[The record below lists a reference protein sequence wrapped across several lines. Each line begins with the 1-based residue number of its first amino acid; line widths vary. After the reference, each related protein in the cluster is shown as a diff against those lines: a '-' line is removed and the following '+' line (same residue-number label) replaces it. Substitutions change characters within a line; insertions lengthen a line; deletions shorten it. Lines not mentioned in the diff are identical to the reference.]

1 MIETGFDSRVK
12 IQQIV
17 QNQIPEFLLSESPKA
32 SEFLKQ
38 YYISQEYQGGPIDVA
53 ENLDQYIKV
62 DNLSQ
67 EVIAGRTTLESSIT
81 DSSDVVSVTSTKGFP
96 QQYGLLKIDDEIIT
110 YTGVTTNTFTGC
122 VRGFSGISSY
132 HSTNNPQELIFST
145 SSAASHTS
153 GKDVQNLSSL
163 FLQEFYKKIKY
174 TFVPG
179 LENVSFTPELNVS
192 TFIKEARSLYQSKG
206 TEESFKILF
215 KVLFNEDVQV
225 IDLENYLLKP
235 SFSNFSRRE
244 VIISEGL
251 SGNPLKLVGQTI
263 KKSTDSRTQGSVS
276 SVEIVTRD
284 KKTFYKISLFIGFNE
299 NDLSEGTFTIPGSTK
314 VLEDVAV
321 GASII
326 SVDSTI
332 GFPDAGT
339 IISGNNTIT
348 YTSKSVNQF
357 FGCSGVTEAIDTAA
371 SIRADEYAYG
381 YEDGDIS
388 KEVRIRITGVLA
400 DFYPVGNVRLA
411 QEGEVIGVKN
421 LGELIENPETDKT
434 YKEIFANSWIYN
446 TSSRYQ
452 VDSVSGSTF
461 TLLSDIDKSSLK
473 VGDTVEVLLRGS
485 QTVVSSNATV
495 SNINKPLKQVILNG
509 LGTFSASSSL
519 SYDIRRKIDKA
530 SSSGVPLEYGNDTT
544 ISNIQNVYTDENS
557 AYVASNSLPTYN
569 ITQDISQATISEAS
583 GSKLQ
588 GLNGTT
594 LRYSI
599 ISFASAVPFI
609 TGDKVVYLP
618 ETTAMPGLQ
627 SGESYYVEVLSFNN
641 QIRLYSSSSF
651 IGGTEYLEF
660 DALGAGTGYHKFVLF
675 EHRDLIVSPQRL
687 LRKFTLDRNYSKGS
701 GQEAVS
707 GPIGMLIN
715 GVEIISPKSPNKVHY
730 GPIEKLTILNG
741 GSNYDVINP
750 PTVNVTAPVSG
761 TTASIQPVVEGSVKN
776 VFVDPQDFD
785 IDKVISVTLTGGNGS
800 GAIFKPIVSKRFR
813 EVEFDAR
820 QLTDGGG
827 IDISDETITF
837 TTTHNLQNGQ
847 AVIYSNNGNSSVG
860 IGTFGPPDSIF
871 NRVQNKTLVSGAE
884 YYVQLIN
891 PSTVKLYGSYKDYFV
906 GINTVGFTTENLGG
920 IHKFRTLEKNTLRD
934 IKVIDGGH
942 GYTNRKLYA
951 KPSNVSIED
960 DLIKFKGHN
969 FNDGDLVNYET
980 TGTAISGLSTTS
992 SYYILKEDDN
1002 SFRLVDAAVSSNL
1015 TRRKYEKLESVGSG
1029 YHIFKY
1035 PDINISINVSYGSS
1049 ISGIIT
1055 ATPVIRGSI
1064 VDAYL
1069 YEKGT
1074 GYGSET
1080 INFVKKPIISIKN
1093 GKDAEVTAIVQGGKI
1108 VKVNVLSGGSEYYST
1123 PDLKITGEGSG
1134 AILRPVVVNQKLVD
1148 VIVINGGVNYVQ
1160 STTSVNVVAAGI
1172 GGLFD
1177 TTIRAL
1183 TINEQNRYTSE
1194 KIVDSQNNLQYTVVG
1209 YSTSL
1214 IAQEFGDDGFEHSP
1228 IIGWA
1233 YDGNPIYG
1241 PYAYSDPNNTASA
1254 LRLVRS
1260 GYVLDTS
1267 RVENRPSSFA
1277 GGFFVD
1283 DYTFNDSGD
1292 LDIHN
1297 GKFCKTPEFP
1307 DGTYAYFVGIK
1318 TDTATNTLTPAY
1330 PYFVGDTYR
1339 SVYEADNLT
1348 LSQSFDFNNSDLIR
1362 NTFPYKA
1369 GDPYADNDFFIESN
1383 EIVKQQTV
1391 IESITKGEVDL
1402 VKIEQAGDGY
1412 RVGEYASF
1420 DDTGTYG
1427 TGLSVEIS
1435 EVKGKPITNISTQ
1448 VETYSNSVFV
1458 WKDKNTVE
1466 AYTSPYHTIQN
1477 NEFASVSGLS
1487 TSISRLGKT
1496 HRVGVSTDSV
1506 TLFKAMNSVVSP
1518 GTVEDI
1524 FVSNIAPSVSVGST
1538 ITIESE
1544 TLKVLNVYG
1553 EGSILRVR
1561 RGDSGAAHTAST
1573 PVDILPQKFEIPVKT
1588 SYFDSKVSEV
1598 VYFNPKQS
1606 VGVGTTAGVSNTVN
1620 VTVGSVTKQVSIPN
1634 QSIYLPNHP
1643 FKTGERA
1650 TFTKKNGTT
1659 SLISSNE
1666 PGGLTFNLP
1675 FVTNSETVYIIN
1687 KSKDYIGLTTSVGLT
1702 TNTDGLYFS
1711 NNGSDNFEYNIASNP
1726 VQVTGNIKK
1735 INSVVSVS
1743 TFHGLNKG
1751 DIVTLKVEP
1760 NVSAGIGNSDAV
1772 RVVYQQ
1778 TYDKLLINPVG
1789 FASADINT
1797 NTSQITLDASN
1808 LETGDKVFYDADEVA
1823 SGLTTGSY
1831 FIYKVDDTTIKLAD
1845 TIYDTT
1851 LQYPTTKNITG
1862 IGGTDQ
1868 TISLINPSIPVIK
1881 NTDLVF
1887 DLSHTSLVGKEL
1899 KLFHDKE
1906 FNNEF
1911 ISLGNTSTFNVSGV
1925 GTIGVSQNAALT
1937 LTYTN
1942 DLPTKLYYSLE
1953 TAGYISTS
1961 DKEVKNNSE
1970 ISFVDSGYNGSY
1982 TVASVGSTTFVVALN
1997 KAPERNELFQS
2008 EHDTLEYSTNS
2019 STATGGVSK
2028 LKTIFSG
2035 YNYKSLPKFVTFPTS
2050 SGENALL
2057 VPQSDNIGKINKTR
2071 ILNTGFEYSSDK
2083 TLSPEASVAPVI
2095 SIERSNTIESVEI
2108 VDGGKNY
2115 SSAPDLIIV
2124 DPETGSVVNDSSLT
2138 CSLTSNSISKVEL
2151 LSQPYGLSSI
2161 KQRIVAINN
2170 SNGVA
2175 ISSIRSSPAGIVTC
2189 VLSTPIL
2196 GFTTSVFSVGEEIF
2210 IEGIEKD
2217 NPDGTGFNSEDY
2229 GYNFFTVLSYQ
2240 NTNPAQVEFSLSGIT
2255 TNAGLAKTDQGGY
2268 ATIIARKNYP
2278 TFNPKQSF
2286 SFFSVGEK
2294 LLTDTGTGFVERD
2307 LRISETTKSY
2317 IKVTGTYE
2325 LSTGEVVKGV
2335 NSAVLATVSGITK
2348 NKGRFKIDYASKQE
2362 FGWTNDFGKL
2372 NESYQVTS
2380 DNDYYQN
2387 LSYSVK
2393 SKKTYEDIVNPVNR
2407 LLHTS
2412 GLKNFS
2418 DTQII
2423 SQLDKKVSYASTTND
2438 IIVLDVS
2445 DEKRVDAINNF
2456 AQVLDID
2463 TSSSGTK
2470 SKFLKFKNKKL
2481 TDYIKCLSNRALVM
2495 DDISPKFSNRESNPD
2510 LFTNLDIP
2518 DDTYANY
2525 LIQVINPE
2533 TLDKEVSE
2541 IVILNDEDNIYILEK
2556 GSIKTNTLGQITSK
2570 SDSEGQFIRFI
2581 PDDPYDTDYDI
2592 KFIKNRF
2599 NSDINGI
2606 GTQSI
2611 GFVNLTSVNQGVGI
2625 GSTETLISVGTEFV
2639 DSLYAKVQV
2648 IDNATK
2654 EMSYIELLLD
2664 HDGTDTYQADF
2675 YFDSTDL
2682 QGISTSYRGQFQPR
2696 IDSGTLHLDYYNDQN
2711 SSVLLRSKIVGFGTT
2726 AVGVGTYRFLASGQ
2740 PSGSE
2745 KSARFES
2752 NYVLSSTPATIIG
2765 INTGT
2770 TSAVKSSVRVSY
2782 GETSALHQV
2791 LMIHDF
2797 DNVYTTQYPFI
2808 SIGSTSGIGT
2818 FGGEITGTNSI
2829 LKFYPDA
2836 GIGTDVLIQSFS
2848 EVIYTD
2854 NDYLNLPQN
2863 LEYGTTTELLTL
2875 TAYDAING
2883 TRANKLDFDITYQGI
2898 PIYQKTFNPS
2908 NASGLDLVSGTFT
2921 INNHFFRTGE
2931 ELYYQP
2937 GSTFVGVGATG
2948 VGIGATESYVGVV
2961 TTILPDTVYAI
2972 RVNNDQFKLSTKRE
2986 YANAGIAVTFTSVG
3000 TGNYHSLEMSK
3011 KLSKTVISLD
3021 GVVQKPI
3028 SFVPISYTVA
3038 NNVDTVS
3045 IGATYF
3051 SISGI
3056 STIKPTDIVK
3066 IGTEYLGVTGVGLG
3080 TTTSGPITGL
3090 GTFPLLE
3097 VKRGFVGS
3105 SATTHVD
3112 GETVQLYRG
3121 AFNIEGNKVHFTDAP
3136 KGNPRQFRDQ
3146 SNLLYPKTAFA
3157 GRVFLR
3163 NDYTTNVVYDD
3174 MSDQFTGIGQ
3184 TYTLTVGGANTTG
3197 IQTGSGVLFLNDI
3210 FQTPSTD
3217 NNAGNNYELFGESG
3231 ISSVRYSGI
3240 TSTNGQII
3248 ISEGDVNQNQLPRGG
3263 VIVSL
3268 GSTNGLG
3275 FAPLVGASV
3284 TAILDGSGGVTA
3296 VGVGTADIYGS
3307 GYFGNVSIGITDPN
3321 HSGTEASI
3329 TATVGVGGTLS
3340 FNVASSGS
3348 GYVNPSIIVPEPS
3361 YENLPVIGVSR
3372 EGVGPTTETGQN
3384 LLITVD
3390 VGAVS
3395 TTGIGSTLFEVS
3407 SFKISRAGYGFKKGD
3422 VFKPVGLVTA
3432 SGLSAPLADFE
3443 LTVLETFSD
3452 SFSMW
3457 QFGELDFI
3465 DSVKNLQ
3472 NGTRKRFPLYYNGQL
3487 LSFEKDP
3494 LDTTSVN
3501 IDMNAILVIFIN
3513 GVIQQPG
3520 SAYQFDGGTSFT
3532 FSDAPRSEDNISIF
3546 FYRGTVGDD
3555 TFLVNVTETI
3565 KEGDS
3570 VQVFRNND
3578 HIDTYTQNV
3587 RNIEVL
3593 AGSDKIETNIYT
3605 GPGIDEVYYKP
3616 LTWIKQKRDKIIQ
3629 GDYVSKARDSI
3640 EAQIYPTAKIISDIT
3655 NIDGEIFVDDAEF
3668 FDYEEDNYSVFI
3680 DSVSGLIV
3688 QGTDPVAAAFTATV
3702 SAGGTISELTIVNAG
3717 SGYTSGTATVK
3728 IAAPKAIGVGV
3739 GTTATATLTFT
3750 GGSVTS
3756 TTIVNPGLGY
3766 TQPPQVLASFP
3777 EFESELVTNIT
3788 TVEGFSG
3795 IVTGITTTTG
3805 TLGNPLAIKF
3815 FVQGPSAFTGLQTN
3829 YPIYIKNTSV
3839 GTGLTSIYTNDGEVV
3854 SISTSYLDNI
3864 YIVHDFTTLGTNGE
3878 IISNVASNTNV
3889 VGVAVTGTSADP
3901 VGRYSW
3907 GRLSGI
3913 SRGSSPVAIGVSGLT
3928 ADAGLSTYPSIQRK
3942 GFGLRDLGAIRRL
3955 SNI

>member
-67 EVIAGRTTLESSIT
+67 EVISGKTLLESNIT
-81 DSSDVVSVTSTKGFP
+81 TSSDVVSVTSTKGFP
-96 QQYGLLKIDDEIIT
+96 QQYGLLKIGDEIIT

-132 HSTNNPQELIFST
+132 HSVSNPQELVFST
-145 SSAASHTS
+145 SSASSHSS
-153 GKDVQNLSSL
+153 GATVQNLSSL

-192 TFIKEARSLYQSKG
+192 NFIKEARSLYQSKG

-225 IDLENYLLKP
+225 VDLENYLLKP

-244 VIISEGL
+244 VIISERI

-263 KKSTDSRTQGSVS
+263 KKSTDTRTQGSVS
-276 SVEIVTRD
+276 SVEIITRD
-284 KKTFYKISLFIGFNE
+284 NKTYYKISLFIGFNE
-299 NDLSEGTFTIPGSTK
+299 NDLTEGTFTIPGSTK
-314 VLEDVAV
+314 SLEDVAV

-326 SVDSTI
+326 TVDSTI
-332 GFPDAGT
+332 GFPSSGT

-357 FGCSGVTEAIDTAA
+357 FGCSGVTEAIATAA
-371 SIRADEYAYG
+371 PVRANEYAFG
-381 YEDGDIS
+381 YEDGDVT
-388 KEVRIRITGVLA
+388 KEVRIRITGVLS
-400 DFYPVGNVRLA
+400 DFYPVGNVNLA
-411 QEGEVIGVKN
+411 REGEVISVKN
-421 LGELIENPETDKT
+421 LGELIKNPENDKT
-434 YKEIFANSWIYN
+434 YKEVFANSWIYN

-452 VDSVSGSTF
+452 VGSISGSTF

-473 VGDTVEVLLRGS
+473 VGDSIQVLLRGT
-485 QTVVSSNATV
+485 QTVLSANAIV
-495 SNINKPLKQVILNG
+495 ANINKPLKQVILNN
-509 LGTFSASSSL
+509 LGTFTPSSSL
-519 SYDIRRKIDKA
+519 SYDIRRKVEKA
-530 SSSGVPLEYGNDTT
+530 SSSGVPLEYGNDTL
-544 ISNIQNVYTDENS
+544 IANIQNVYTDENS
-557 AYVASNSLPTYN
+557 GYVASNSLPAYDITQN
-569 ITQDISQATISEAS
+569 ITQASISDAS
-583 GSKLQ
+583 GSRLQ
-588 GLNGTT
+588 GLNSTT

-599 ISFASAVPFI
+599 ISFPSTVPFI

-618 ETTAMPGLQ
+618 EISAMPGLR
-627 SGESYYVEVLSFNN
+627 SGESYYVEVLSATN
-641 QIRLYSSSSF
+641 QVRLYSSSSF

-675 EHRDLIVSPQRL
+675 EHRDLIVSPQKI

-701 GQEAVS
+701 AQETVS
-707 GPIGMLIN
+707 GPVGMLIN

-730 GPIEKLTILNG
+730 GPIEKLTILNSG
-741 GSNYDVINP
+741 LNYDVINP
-750 PTVNVTAPVSG
+750 PKVNVTAPTSG
-761 TTASIQPVVEGSVKN
+761 TTALVQPVIQGSVKN

-800 GAIFKPIVSKRFR
+800 GAIFEPIVSKRYR
-813 EVEFDAR
+813 EVDFDAR

-827 IDISDETITF
+827 IDVSDETITF
-837 TTTHNLQNGQ
+837 TTPHNLQNGQ
-847 AVIYSNNGNSSVG
+847 AVIYNNNGNLSVG
-860 IGTFGPPDSIF
+860 VGTFGPPDSIF
-871 NRVQNKTLVSGAE
+871 NRVQNKTLVSGSE

-891 PSTVKLYGSYKDYFV
+891 PSTVKLYGTYKDYYV
-906 GINTVGFTTENLGG
+906 GINTVGFTTENLNG
-920 IHKFRTLEKNTLRD
+920 IHKFRTLEKNTLKD
-934 IKVIDGGH
+934 IKVINGGT
-942 GYTNRKLYA
+942 GYTNRKLYV
-951 KPSNVSIED
+951 KPSNVSVEN
-960 DLIKFKGHN
+960 DLIKFNNHN
-969 FNDGDLVNYET
+969 FNDGDIVEYQT

-992 SYYILKEDDN
+992 SYYILKEDQN
-1002 SFRLVDAAVSSNL
+1002 SFRLADSSVFSNY
-1015 TRRKYEKLESVGSG
+1015 TRKKYEKLETVGSG

-1035 PDINISINVSYGSS
+1035 PDINITVNVSYGSS

-1055 ATPVIRGSI
+1055 ATPVIRGGI

-1074 GYGSET
+1074 GYGSQT
-1080 INFVKKPIISIKN
+1080 INFVKKPIISVKN
-1093 GKDAEVTAIVQGGKI
+1093 GKEAEVTAIVQNGRI
-1108 VKVNVLSGGSEYYST
+1108 VKVNVLSGGSEYYSV
-1123 PDLKITGEGSG
+1123 PDLKVTGEGSG
-1134 AILRPVVVNQKLVD
+1134 AILRPVISNQKLVS

-1160 STTSVNVVAAGI
+1160 DTTSVNVVAAGS

-1177 TTIRAL
+1177 TTIRSL

-1194 KIVDSQNNLQYTVVG
+1194 KIFDSQNNLQYTVVG

-1214 IAQEFGDDGFEHSP
+1214 IADEFGDDGSEHSP

-1241 PYAYSDPNNTASA
+1241 PYAYSDPNNTAST
-1254 LRLVRS
+1254 LSIVQS
-1260 GYVLDTS
+1260 GYALDIS
-1267 RVENRPSSFA
+1267 KVENRPSSFA
-1277 GGFFVD
+1277 SGFFVE
-1283 DYTFNDSGD
+1283 DYTFNDSGN

-1297 GKFCKTPEFP
+1297 GRFCKTPEFP
-1307 DGTYAYFVGIK
+1307 NGTYAYFVGIK

-1330 PYFVGDTYR
+1330 PYFIGNTYR
-1339 SVYEADNLT
+1339 SVYEEENIT
-1348 LSQSFDFNNSDLIR
+1348 LDQSFDFNNSNLIR

-1391 IESITKGEVDL
+1391 IDSVSKGDVEL
-1402 VKIEQAGDGY
+1402 VKIEEPGDGY

-1420 DDTGTYG
+1420 DDSGTNG

-1435 EVKGKPITNISTQ
+1435 EVKGKRITNISTQ
-1448 VETYSNSVFV
+1448 VETYSNTVFV

-1466 AYTSPYHTIQN
+1466 AYTNPYHNIQN
-1477 NEFASVSGLS
+1477 DEYASVSGLS
-1487 TSISRLGKT
+1487 TAITSLNKT
-1496 HRVGVSTDSV
+1496 HRVGVSTDTV
-1506 TLFKAMNSVVSP
+1506 TLFKAMNSVISP
-1518 GTVEDI
+1518 GIVEDI
-1524 FVSNIAPSVSVGST
+1524 FVSSIAPSVSVGST

-1544 TLKVLNVYG
+1544 TLGVLNVYRD
-1553 EGSILRVR
+1553 GSILRVR
-1561 RGDSGAAHTAST
+1561 RGDTGTAHTAST
-1573 PVDILPQKFEIPVKT
+1573 AVNILPQKFEIPVKT
-1588 SYFDSKVSEV
+1588 SYFDSKVREV
-1598 VYFNPKQS
+1598 AYFNPKQS
-1606 VGVGTTAGVSNTVN
+1606 VGVGTTPGVSNTVN

-1643 FKTGERA
+1643 FKTGQRA

-1675 FVTNSETVYIIN
+1675 FVTNTETVYIIN
-1687 KSKDYIGLTTSVGLT
+1687 KSKDYIGLTTIVGLT
-1702 TNTDGLYFS
+1702 TNTEGLYFF
-1711 NNGSDNFEYNIASNP
+1711 NNGSDNFEYNISSNP
-1726 VQVTGNIKK
+1726 VQVTGDVKK

-1751 DIVTLKVEP
+1751 DKVTLRVEP
-1760 NVSAGIGNSDAV
+1760 SVSAGIGNSDAV

-1778 TYDKLLINPVG
+1778 TYDKLLVNPIG
-1789 FASADINT
+1789 FSSAGINT
-1797 NTSQITLDASN
+1797 SSSQITLDASN
-1808 LETGDKVFYDADEVA
+1808 FETGDKVFYDADEVA
-1823 SGLTTGSY
+1823 TGLTTGSY
-1831 FIYKVDDTTIKLAD
+1831 FVYKIDDTSIKLAD
-1845 TIYDTT
+1845 TLYDTT

-1862 IGGTDQ
+1862 IGGTDHKV
-1868 TISLINPSIPVIK
+1868 SLINPSIPVIK
-1881 NTDLVF
+1881 NSNLVF
-1887 DLSHTSLVGKEL
+1887 DLSDSSLVGKEL
-1899 KLFHDKE
+1899 KIFHDKE

-1911 ISLGNTSTFNVSGV
+1911 VSFGNTSTFNISGV
-1925 GTIGVSQNAALT
+1925 GTIGVSQNASLT
-1937 LTYTN
+1937 LSYTN

-1970 ISFVDSGYNGSY
+1970 ISFVDSGYNGTY
-1982 TVASVGSTTFVVALN
+1982 TIASVAATTFVVALN

-2008 EHDTLEYSTNS
+2008 EHDYLEYSTNS

-2035 YNYKSLPKFVTFPTS
+2035 YNYKSLPKFITFPTS

-2057 VPQSDNIGKINKTR
+2057 VPQSENVGKINKTR

-2083 TLSPEASVAPVI
+2083 TLSPEASISPVI
-2095 SIERSNTIESVEI
+2095 SIKRSNTIESVEI

-2124 DPETGSVVNDSSLT
+2124 DPATGKVVNDSSLT
-2138 CSLTSNSISKVEL
+2138 CSLTSNSISKVDL
-2151 LSQPYGLSSI
+2151 LSQPYGLNSV

-2196 GFTTSVFSVGEEIF
+2196 GFSTNVFSVGEQIF

-2217 NPDGTGFNSEDY
+2217 SADGTGFNSEDY
-2229 GYNFFTVLSYQ
+2229 GYNFFTVSSYL

-2278 TFNPKQSF
+2278 TFNPRQTF
-2286 SFFSVGEK
+2286 SFFSIGEK
-2294 LLTDTGTGFVERD
+2294 LLTDNGTGFVERD
-2307 LRISETTKSY
+2307 LSITETTKSY
-2317 IKVTGTYE
+2317 IKVNGTYQ
-2325 LSTGEVVKGV
+2325 LSVDEIVKGM
-2335 NSAVLATVSGITK
+2335 NSGVLATVSSITE
-2348 NKGRFKIDYASKQE
+2348 NKGRFKIDYASRQE

-2456 AQVLDID
+2456 AQVIDID
-2463 TSSSGTK
+2463 TSSSGAK
-2470 SKFLKFKNKKL
+2470 SKFLKFRNRKL

-2495 DDISPKFSNRESNPD
+2495 DDISPLFSNRESNAD

-2525 LIQVINPE
+2525 LIQVINPV

-2541 IVILNDEDNIYILEK
+2541 IVILNDQDNIYILEK
-2556 GSIKTNTLGQITSK
+2556 GSIKTNSLGEITSK
-2570 SDSEGQFIRFI
+2570 SDSEGQFVRFI

-2611 GFVNLTSVNQGVGI
+2611 GFVNLTSANQGVGI
-2625 GSTETLISVGTEFV
+2625 GSTETLFSVGTENI

-2648 IDNATK
+2648 IDNVTK

-2664 HDGTDTYQADF
+2664 HDGTNTYQADF

-2682 QGISTSYRGQFQPR
+2682 QGISTSYKGQFQPR
-2696 IDSGTLHLDYYNDQN
+2696 IESGTLHLDYYNDQN

-2726 AVGVGTYRFLASGQ
+2726 AVGVGTYRFLAPGQ

-2745 KSARFES
+2745 NSARFES
-2752 NYVLSSTPATIIG
+2752 NYTVSSSPATVIG
-2765 INTGT
+2765 INTGS
-2770 TSAVKSSVRVSY
+2770 TSAVKSSIRVSY
-2782 GETSALHQV
+2782 GQTSALHQV

-2797 DNVYTTQYPFI
+2797 ENVYTTQYPFI
-2808 SIGSTSGIGT
+2808 SIGGTSGIGT
-2818 FGGEITGTNSI
+2818 FGGEISGTDSI

-2836 GIGTDVLIQSFS
+2836 GIGTDILIQSFN
-2848 EVIYTD
+2848 EIIYTQ
-2854 NDYLNLPQN
+2854 NDYLNSPQN
-2863 LEYGTTTELLTL
+2863 LEYGPTTELLTL
-2875 TAYDAING
+2875 TAYDAVNG

-2898 PIYQKTFNPS
+2898 PVYQKRFNPS
-2908 NASGLDLVSGTFT
+2908 NATDLDLSSGTFT

-2931 ELYYQP
+2931 ELYYEP

-2948 VGIGATESYVGVV
+2948 VGIGATESYVGIV
-2961 TTILPDTVYAI
+2961 TTVLPDVVYAI
-2972 RVNNDQFKLSTKRE
+2972 RVNNDQFMLSTKRE
-2986 YANAGIAVTFTSVG
+2986 YAIAGIAVTFTSVG
-3000 TGNYHSLEMSK
+3000 SGNNHTLEMSK
-3011 KLSKTVISLD
+3011 KLEKTVISLD

-3028 SFVPISYTVA
+3028 SFVPITYSVA

-3045 IGATYF
+3045 IGATYL

-3066 IGTEYLGVTGVGLG
+3066 IGSEYLGVTGVGLG
-3080 TTTSGPITGL
+3080 TTSSGPITGL

-3105 SATTHVD
+3105 SATTHTD
-3112 GETVQLYRG
+3112 GELVQLYRG
-3121 AFNIEGNKVHFTDAP
+3121 AFNIEGNKIYFTDAP

-3163 NDYTTNVVYDD
+3163 NDYTTNVIYDD
-3174 MSDQFTGIGQ
+3174 ISDQFTGIGQ

-3197 IQTGSGVLFLNDI
+3197 IQTGSGIMFLNDI
-3210 FQTPSTD
+3210 FQTPTTD
-3217 NNAGNNYELFGESG
+3217 NNAGNNYELFGSSG
-3231 ISSVRYSGI
+3231 ISSVRFSGI

-3284 TAILDGSGGVTA
+3284 TAILNGSGGVTA
-3296 VGVGTADIYGS
+3296 VGVGTTDIYGS

-3340 FNVASSGS
+3340 FNVTSPGS

-3372 EGVGPTTETGQN
+3372 EGIGPTTETGQN

-3407 SFKISRAGYGFKKGD
+3407 SFKISRSGYGFKRGD

-3432 SGLSAPLADFE
+3432 SGLSSPLADFE

-3457 QFGELDFI
+3457 QFGELDYI

-3472 NGTRKRFPLYYNGQL
+3472 NGSRKRFPLYYNGQL

-3501 IDMNAILVIFIN
+3501 IDLNAVLVIFIN

-3520 SAYQFDGGTSFT
+3520 SAYQFEGGTSFV
-3532 FSDAPRSEDNISIF
+3532 FADAPRSEDNISIF
-3546 FYRGTVGDD
+3546 FYRGTSGVD

-3578 HIDTYTQNV
+3578 YLNTYTQNI

-3593 AGSDKIETNIYT
+3593 SGSDRIETNIYT
-3605 GPGIDEVYYKP
+3605 GPGIDETYYKP
-3616 LTWIKQKRDKIIQ
+3616 LTWIKQKRDRIIQ

-3640 EAQIYPTAKIISDIT
+3640 EAQIYPTAKIIKDIRNT
-3655 NIDGEIFVDDAEF
+3655 DAEIFVDDAEF

-3680 DSVSGLIV
+3680 DSVNGLIV
-3688 QGTDPVAAAFTATV
+3688 QGTDPVAAEVSATV
-3702 SAGGTISELTIVNAG
+3702 SAGGTISSLVVVNAG
-3717 SGYTSGTATVK
+3717 LGYTSGTATIK
-3728 IAAPKAIGVGV
+3728 IAPPKSVGVGV
-3739 GTTATATLTFT
+3739 GTTATATLTVVN
-3750 GGSVTS
+3750 GSVTS
-3756 TTIVNPGLGY
+3756 ANVVNPGLGY
-3766 TQPPQVLASFP
+3766 TQPPQIITSYPSF
-3777 EFESELVTNIT
+3777 EAELVTNIT
-3788 TVEGFSG
+3788 TVEGFTG
-3795 IVTGITTTTG
+3795 IITGITTTTG
-3805 TLGNPLAIKF
+3805 TSGNPLAIKF
-3815 FVQGPSAFTGLQTN
+3815 FIQGPISFTGLQTN

-3839 GTGLTSIYTNDGEVV
+3839 GTGLTSIYNNDSEVV
-3854 SISTSYLDNI
+3854 AISTSYLDNI
-3864 YIVHDFTTLGTNGE
+3864 YIVHDLIKFGTNAE
-3878 IISNVASNTNV
+3878 LISNIDSNTNI
-3889 VGVAVTGTSADP
+3889 VGVAATGTSSDP

-3907 GRLSGI
+3907 GKLSGI
-3913 SRGSSPVAIGVSGLT
+3913 NRGSSPVAIGVSGLT
-3928 ADAGLSTYPSIQRK
+3928 ADVGLSTYPTIQRK
-3942 GFGLRDLGAIRRL
+3942 GFGLRDLGAIRKL
-3955 SNI
+3955 SNA